1 MLAGNLVHTG
11 FVLEILFVLA
21 CSVSCHVVLW
31 PRPGALDYDRV
42 TAEGCGK
49 VLPRG
54 DADS

>member
-21 CSVSCHVVLW
+21 SVSCHVVLW